1 MRSWTKRLRPSQA
14 VKLIE
19 PSLSDRLGTRSARYP
34 LFILGSLLLGPPAV
48 DADPKSEPA
57 ARGPE
62 CVILLHGLG
71 RTSRSLNKMADAL
84 QAAGFRA
91 VNLDYPSRKKTIQE
105 LAPETIERG
114 LSRCAQMQARTVHFV
129 THSMGGVL
137 VRY

>member
-1 MRSWTKRLRPSQA
+1 MRRA
-14 VKLIE
+14 M
-19 PSLSDRLGTRSARYP
+19 YP
-34 LFILGSLLLGPPAV
+34 LFILGLLLLGPSAV
-48 DADPKSEPA
+48 DAGSKSEPA

-105 LAPETIERG
+105 LAPETIVRG
-114 LSRCAQMQARTVHFV
+114 LSRCARMQARTVHFV
-129 THSMGGVL
+129 TFIMNAQEGIDQTLHFLREGRFGARSPSAEVSSD
-137 VRY
+137 